1 MRYNM
6 TTVMP
11 FTNTIVIWEEAM
23 LANNTHYSLYNIGNY
38 GANMVCLAPTEQW
51 QRLFLY
57 CRVRDLRD

>member
-1 MRYNM
+1 MRYNI

-23 LANNTHYSLYNIGNY
+23 LANNTHYNIGNY
-38 GANMVCLAPTEQW
+38 GANIVCLAPTVQW